1 MSVRREVRLW
11 VAQRATAMVL
21 AVCVTVHLVTIIMAV
36 RGGLTTAEIL
46 GRTRGSAAFAIFYG
60 VFVLAAAIHAGIG
73 IRNVASE
80 WLGWRGLR
88 AELAVT
94 AFAFLLMV
102 LGLRGVWAV
111 YA

>member
-1 MSVRREVRLW
+1 MSVRHEVRLW
-11 VAQRATAMVL
+11 VAQRVTAMVL

-36 RGGLTTAEIL
+36 RGGLTAAEIL
-46 GRTRGSAAFAIFYG
+46 GRTRGSVAFAVFYG
-60 VFVLAAAIHAGIG
+60 VFLLAAAIHVGVG
-73 IRNVASE
+73 LRNVASE
-80 WLGWRGLR
+80 WLGWRGLG

-94 AFAFLLMV
+94 AFAVLLMV